1 MVASKATRSAPRFP
15 DLPAHMRHL
24 KTDTRGYP
32 VPWFVAWR
40 DGAPIFQAM
49 DGDKLARA
57 VRDGLCWICGGKLG
71 RFRASVIGPMCAIT
85 RISAEP
91 QSHPDCA
98 TFAARNCPF
107 LTNPQ
112 ARRLPEKHW
121 PGGTREPMA
130 GVAIERNPGVAL
142 VWIERTPT
150 ILVKL
155 NKGNLFQLGDPEH
168 VEWYAH
174 GRVATAYEVKA
185 SIISGLPLLRA
196 ECGKEP
202 PGPRRLAALQEL
214 ARNTFEVFEMID
226 QALK

>member
-1 MVASKATRSAPRFP
+1 MVARTATPKAPRFP
-15 DLPAHMRHL
+15 DLPRHMAHL
-24 KTDTRGYP
+24 PLDKRGMI

-40 DGAPIFQAM
+40 DGEPIFQAM
-49 DGDKLARA
+49 DGDKLFRA

-107 LTNPQ
+107 LANPQ
-112 ARRLPEKHW
+112 ARRLPEKRW
-121 PGGTREPMA
+121 PEGRVAMA

-142 VWIERTPT
+142 VWIERAPTTP
-150 ILVKL
+150 IKVG
-155 NKGNLFQLGDPEH
+155 KGRLFQLGDPER

-174 GRVATAYEVKA
+174 GRMASAYEVKA